1 MKPTYTIELKID
13 DVKFE
18 VSLDTFDPAEP
29 YVDGVWLPGS
39 IQELSEVLDP
49 KVLDH
54 IEHKAIQIA
63 IQDAAESRMES
74 AEAWS

>member
-1 MKPTYTIELKID
+1 MKPTLTIAVTID
-13 DVKFE
+13 DIKFE
-18 VSLDTFDPAEP
+18 VSLDTFDPHEP

-39 IQELSEVLDP
+39 IQELSDVLDP
-49 KVLDH
+49 KVLDR
-54 IEHKAIQIA
+54 IEYKAIQIA

>member
-1 MKPTYTIELKID
+1 MKPTTTIEVKIEE
-13 DVKFE
+13 VKFE
-18 VSLDTFDPAEP
+18 VSLDTFDPSEP
-29 YVDGVWLPGS
+29 YVDGVWIPGS

-49 KVLDH
+49 KVLDR

-63 IQDAAESRMES
+63 VQDAAESRMES

>member
-1 MKPTYTIELKID
+1 MKPTYTIEVKIN

-18 VSLDTFDPAEP
+18 VSLDTFDPYEP
-29 YVDGVWLPGS
+29 YVDGVWVSGS

-49 KVLDH
+49 KVLDR
-54 IEHKAIQIA
+54 IEYKAIQIA
-63 IQDAAESRMES
+63 VQDAAESRMES

>member
-1 MKPTYTIELKID
+1 MKPTYTIEVKID

-18 VSLDTFDPAEP
+18 VSLDTLDPYEP
-29 YVDGVWLPGS
+29 YVDGVWVSGS

-49 KVLDH
+49 KVLDR
-54 IEHKAIQIA
+54 IEYKAIQIA
-63 IQDAAESRMES
+63 VQDAAESRMES